1 MIFLSRLRM
10 GLHNIKKET
19 ESRRMRSRYIRTLA
33 GIMAAALVIG
43 GCGGTGNGGTS
54 SDAAVQGQEGE
65 ADGSSETGETR
76 LAMR

>member
-1 MIFLSRLRM
+1 
-10 GLHNIKKET
+10 
-19 ESRRMRSRYIRTLA
+19 MRSRYIRTLA

-54 SDAAVQGQEGE
+54 PRCRGRKERRTVLRK
-65 ADGSSETGETR
+65 TGETR